1 MSNKRL
7 DQVFLKDKKI
17 ISFIVDSWG
26 VNENDSV
33 LEIGPG
39 PGNLTAE
46 LLARGANVISIEKS
60 SKYYDYLNTVF
71 KKEINSGKLQLIY
84 GDALKVDFPRFN
96 KIIAN
101 IPYSISSPITFKF
114 FNYKFDLGIIMYQKE
129 FAQRLIAKPGTKDYS
144 RITVNVYYFADVKI
158 LRIVKKGSFYPIP
171 KVDSAIV
178 KIVPRKAFEVM
189 DENKFFYLV
198 KLLFSQRR
206 KKIRKIL
213 GYDTPYGDKRVE
225 ELSPEQIGE
234 ISDYITVKGYES

>member
-1 MSNKRL
+1 M
-7 DQVFLKDKKI
+7 
-17 ISFIVDSWG
+17 
-26 VNENDSV
+26 
-33 LEIGPG
+33 
-39 PGNLTAE
+39 
-46 LLARGANVISIEKS
+46 
-60 SKYYDYLNTVF
+60 
-71 KKEINSGKLQLIY
+71 
-84 GDALKVDFPRFN
+84 
-96 KIIAN
+96 
-101 IPYSISSPITFKF
+101 
-114 FNYKFDLGIIMYQKE
+114 
-129 FAQRLIAKPGTKDYS
+129 
-144 RITVNVYYFADVKI
+144 
-158 LRIVKKGSFYPIP
+158 KKGSFYPIP

>member
-1 MSNKRL
+1 M
-7 DQVFLKDKKI
+7 
-17 ISFIVDSWG
+17 
-26 VNENDSV
+26 
-33 LEIGPG
+33 
-39 PGNLTAE
+39 
-46 LLARGANVISIEKS
+46 
-60 SKYYDYLNTVF
+60 
-71 KKEINSGKLQLIY
+71 
-84 GDALKVDFPRFN
+84 DFPRFN